1 MSAISEAEFINLF
14 RANLIPAYVILFSL
28 TWIIYDYFLTLDDEV
43 KLVWPQRWSRGKIL
57 FLFVR
62 YYTISVIVLNAIQIH
77 LFTHP
82 GYATDTSCVVF
93 YILLRVAGG
102 IAVWAIEIIMQLRIY
117 ALFGCSS
124 KIAIFNALLFFTSI
138 LSCLGII
145 IYNGVL
151 RQSVIAS
158 AVHLP
163 LLGCPVIN
171 GGIQWAEWVP
181 TTIYESILFSFVL
194 FKLFQQGLMDW
205 RNNTVSMF
213 NILIKDNMLYF
224 FGVTFVLIFNNLMVA
239 GKTHIPWFSLGPFYA
254 SLGIMTSRMVL
265 HLHRSQQ
272 TDANLDVVVNDFN
285 FINHTT
291 HTLPPLAFSTTP
303 QGSDF

>member
-1 MSAISEAEFINLF
+1 MMRSSWSGLSGGTAA
-14 RANLIPAYVILFSL
+14 RYFS
-28 TWIIYDYFLTLDDEV
+28 F
-43 KLVWPQRWSRGKIL
+43 
-57 FLFVR
+57 FVR
-62 YYTISVIVLNAIQIH
+62 YYTISVILLNVIQIH

-82 GYATDTSCVVF
+82 GYATDTSCVAF

-124 KIAIFNALLFFTSI
+124 KIAIFNALLFFASA
-138 LSCLGII
+138 LSSLGII
-145 IYNGVL
+145 IYNGVI

-205 RNNTVSMF
+205 RRGTASMF

-224 FGVTFVLIFNNLMVA
+224 FGVTFILIFNNLMVA
-239 GKTHIPWFSLGPFYA
+239 GKTHIPWFSFGPFYA
-254 SLGIMTSRMVL
+254 SLGIMTSRLFL
-265 HLHRSQQ
+265 HLYRSQQ
-272 TDANLDVVVNDFN
+272 TDDNLDVVINGFDFV
-285 FINHTT
+285 NHTT
-291 HTLPPLAFSTTP
+291 HTLTPLAFFSPISESDPYHLKTP
-303 QGSDF
+303 S